1 MRLERVSGGSKYR
14 AYGLTLA
21 SDTPLPELISVPRG
35 QPDRSP
41 HLRVRLS
48 RRPRR
53 RPTPSRWF
61 MSWTHPAGARWL
73 ACARDAGGYL
83 LRFPDLADFSVDV
96 HGREIVC
103 HAGRGTPGETLRHL
117 LLDQVLPLVLNLR
130 GRDALHATAVLTPR
144 GACAFT
150 GPTGAGKSTL
160 AASFLLAGYP
170 VLSDDCLVLGE
181 DAGRIVA
188 TPAYPGLRLW
198 GDALAALGQARVRS
212 RPVAHYTS
220 KLRLRHGRTHRVAA
234 RYPVV
239 RVYALVPPAGASVG
253 GEPATPRIERLSRRE
268 GLVELIASA
277 FRLDIADRAML
288 ARQFCFLAR
297 VASRVPVRRLRIPH
311 DFAAL
316 PAVRASILADL
327 GGP

>member
-1 MRLERVSGGSKYR
+1 MRYQ

-21 SDTPLPELISVPRG
+21 SDTPLPELGSAPRG
-35 QPDRSP
+35 DPDP
-41 HLRVRLS
+41 TAHLRVRLIG
-48 RRPRR
+48 RPPRQ
-53 RPTPSRWF
+53 PAPSRWF
-61 MSWTHPAGARWL
+61 MSWTHPTGARWL
-73 ACARDAGGYL
+73 DCARDASGFL
-83 LRFPDLADFSVDV
+83 LRFPALADFSVDV
-96 HGREIVC
+96 RGREIVC
-103 HAGRGTPGETLRHL
+103 HARRGTPMATLRHL

-130 GRDALHATAVLTPR
+130 GRDALHATCVLTPR

-181 DAGRIVA
+181 DGGAILA

-198 GDALAALGQARVRS
+198 GDALAALGGARAPS

-220 KLRLRHGRTHRVAA
+220 KRRLRTREGRTPRLAA
-234 RYPVV
+234 RYPVA
-239 RVYALVPPAGASVG
+239 RVYALAPPAVEKR
-253 GEPATPRIERLSRRE
+253 GEPAAPRIERLSRRE
-268 GLVELIASA
+268 GLMELIAAA
-277 FRLDIADRAML
+277 FRLDIADRGML
-288 ARQFCFLAR
+288 ARQFDFLAR

-311 DFAAL
+311 DFAVL

-327 GGP
+327 GSG